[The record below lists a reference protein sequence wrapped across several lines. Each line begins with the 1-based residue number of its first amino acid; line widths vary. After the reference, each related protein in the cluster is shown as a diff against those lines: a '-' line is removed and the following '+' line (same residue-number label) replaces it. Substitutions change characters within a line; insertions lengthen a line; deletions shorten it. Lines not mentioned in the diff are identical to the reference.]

1 MECEFSLRALVLV
14 ATLGSYQGLCWQ
26 GNAGNTYAASGTGF
40 ILGTRSDDS
49 PPVFEFSYGQGVYP
63 VVVES
68 FVPDYLYVQT
78 DVFAT
83 TTVTET
89 SSTPLA
95 TFTSTIH
102 PAQLLRTMV
111 RLSISLATTN
121 VMLTRAPKDGV
132 ARRYSLDNAA
142 HGPSH
147 KEHTGIKL
155 IHIDYLSDGAD
166 FDYDLDRER
175 SMRPPSWY

>member
-111 RLSISLATTN
+111 RLYLTSNDQRHADSCTQRRSRSSIQSRQRCPWT
-121 VMLTRAPKDGV
+121 V
-132 ARRYSLDNAA
+132 AQGTYRDQA
-142 HGPSH
+142 HSH
-147 KEHTGIKL
+147 
-155 IHIDYLSDGAD
+155 
-166 FDYDLDRER
+166 
-175 SMRPPSWY
+175 